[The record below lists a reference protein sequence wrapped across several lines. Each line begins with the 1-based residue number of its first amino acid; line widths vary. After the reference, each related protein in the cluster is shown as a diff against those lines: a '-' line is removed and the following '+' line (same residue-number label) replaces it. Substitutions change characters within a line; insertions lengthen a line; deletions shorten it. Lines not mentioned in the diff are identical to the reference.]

1 MQREREKE
9 QRKRNAG
16 SEREQAERGGGGK
29 RAGTPKKNKGGF
41 FVSFFPMQNQNNRQF
56 SIISREFDG
65 RRERERRGDERR
77 IRTKRF

>member
-16 SEREQAERGGGGK
+16 SEREQAERGGGK

-77 IRTKRF
+77 RRTKRF